1 MPYKN
6 CKAKFLAERN
16 SGYFEIE
23 SLSRTP
29 RSHIQFANI
38 LCDLRFETFNGS
50 VYAAEVD
57 TSWKTT
63 FLTQLNFCFLW

>member
-23 SLSRTP
+23 SLRRTP

-38 LCDLRFETFNGS
+38 LCDLRFQTFNGS
-50 VYAAEVD
+50 VNAEAYYYYVPLAVD
-57 TSWKTT
+57 A
-63 FLTQLNFCFLW
+63 

>member
-23 SLSRTP
+23 SLSLTP
-29 RSHIQFANI
+29 KSHI
-38 LCDLRFETFNGS
+38 
-50 VYAAEVD
+50 
-57 TSWKTT
+57 
-63 FLTQLNFCFLW
+63 